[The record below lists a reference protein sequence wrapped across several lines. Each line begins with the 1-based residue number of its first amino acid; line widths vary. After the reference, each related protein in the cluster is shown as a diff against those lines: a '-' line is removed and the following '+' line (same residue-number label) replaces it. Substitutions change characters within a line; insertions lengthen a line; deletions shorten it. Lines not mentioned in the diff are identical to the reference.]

1 MKRVWLSKEAKEI
14 LRSFIDNSDNEN
26 IKRLPNDTKMA
37 TDELEGYKF
46 VKTDDSDKSPGF
58 LVWLTPK
65 GESYIKRNPTLKN
78 PMSKTTKWIIGLL
91 IPVLTGIGTILIS
104 HFIK

>member
-37 TDELEGYKF
+37 TDELEGYHCRD
-46 VKTDDSDKSPGF
+46 VSP
-58 LVWLTPK
+58 
-65 GESYIKRNPTLKN
+65 
-78 PMSKTTKWIIGLL
+78 
-91 IPVLTGIGTILIS
+91 
-104 HFIK
+104 

>member
-1 MKRVWLSKEAKEI
+1 MKKVWLSKEAKKI
-14 LRSFIDNSDNEN
+14 LRSLRDNSDNKN
-26 IKRLPNDTKMA
+26 IKRLPNDKKMA
-37 TDELEGYKF
+37 TDELEYYNF

-58 LVWLTPK
+58 LVWITPT
-65 GESYIKRNPTLKN
+65 GESYIKGNPTLKN

-91 IPVLTGIGTILIS
+91 IPVLTGIGSVLIS